1 VSQAQGWW
9 TIQAS
14 ASLETVATRNYACYG
29 RGGVPRYPAP
39 DEASDSPTPDPAALC
54 VGIIVR
60 APDGS
65 TRLAN
70 LDVTLSPQEQTVQRA
85 IWTGY
90 DPAQRLQSIWVWDFF
105 RLLSHVVLRVA
116 DPPPDAEPDSAWQ
129 TALNGIRAMGANDVI
144 ALDVRSACGD
154 IHQHHTVTGSA
165 IRWEPAT

>member
-14 ASLETVATRNYACYG
+14 AALETVATRNYACFG
-29 RGGVPRYPAP
+29 RSGVPRFPAP
-39 DEASDSPTPDPAALC
+39 DDAPAAPSPDPAALC
-54 VGIIVR
+54 VEMIVR

-65 TRLAN
+65 ARLAN
-70 LDVTLSPQEQTVQRA
+70 LDVTLSPQEQTAQRV

-90 DPAQRLQSIWVWDFF
+90 DPAQHVQTIWVWDFF
-105 RLLSHVVLRVA
+105 RLLSHIVLRVA
-116 DPPPDAEPDSAWQ
+116 DPPPDSEPDSAWQ
-129 TALNGIRAMGANDVI
+129 TALDSIRAMNANDVI

-154 IHQHHTVTGSA
+154 IHQQHTVIGSA